1 MKGRDLVQ
9 LIIEGAKWTVGASI
23 IIAILRVI
31 VGGIGLLLG
40 MYGKRS
46 FPVISSFLILLVLYR
61 WL

>member
-31 VGGIGLLLG
+31 VEGNWFTSW
-40 MYGKRS
+40 Y
-46 FPVISSFLILLVLYR
+46 V
-61 WL
+61 W

>member
-31 VGGIGLLLG
+31 VGGDLV
-40 MYGKRS
+40 Y
-46 FPVISSFLILLVLYR
+46 FLVCMENVLSQLFYPF
-61 WL
+61 

>member
-31 VGGIGLLLG
+31 VGGNWFTSG
-40 MYGKRS
+40 Y
-46 FPVISSFLILLVLYR
+46 V
-61 WL
+61 W

>member
-31 VGGIGLLLG
+31 VGELV
-40 MYGKRS
+40 Y
-46 FPVISSFLILLVLYR
+46 FLVCMVNVLFQ
-61 WL
+61 LFHPF